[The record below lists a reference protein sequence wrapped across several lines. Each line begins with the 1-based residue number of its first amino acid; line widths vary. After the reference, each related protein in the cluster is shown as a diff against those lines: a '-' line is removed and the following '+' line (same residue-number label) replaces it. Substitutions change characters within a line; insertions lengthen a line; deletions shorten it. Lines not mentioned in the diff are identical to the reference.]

1 MTEDRASGGSRTPA
15 SGEGRFQI
23 LALDGGGLKGLF
35 SAAVLAELESDLRV
49 SIAEHFDL
57 ITGTSTGGLIALGL
71 GAGVAPSTLV
81 DFYVEHGPRIF
92 LSARLRPIRQW
103 FRSKHRGDELRA
115 SLREILGQRLLGESA
130 KRLLIPSYSLDADD
144 VYIFKTPHHP
154 KLRRDHKTPMVD
166 VGMATTAAPT
176 FLPAYRLGNNRLI
189 DGGVWANNPTLVG
202 VAEAV
207 SMLGATLSEIYVLSL
222 GTTDPVAR
230 NRESLD
236 RGGFV
241 QWARASTRV
250 FLRAQSFGTFHAA
263 EHLVGADHIHRI
275 DARVP
280 DRMFRLDRLDARA
293 IRGLAEDVSRRHSPA
308 VSTFVTHRPAPYTP
322 LQDGAPAG

>member
-1 MTEDRASGGSRTPA
+1 MTTAQASEDSRTPA

-35 SAAVLAELESDLRV
+35 SAAVLGELESDLGV

-92 LSARLRPIRQW
+92 PTTRLRSIRQW
-103 FRSKHRGDELRA
+103 FRSKHREDELRA
-115 SLREILGQRLLGESA
+115 SLSEIFGERLLGESA

-144 VYIFKTPHHP
+144 VYIFKTPHHS

-166 VGMATTAAPT
+166 VAMATTAAPT
-176 FLPAYRLGNNRLI
+176 FLPAHRLGNNRLI

-207 SMLGATLSEIYVLSL
+207 SMLGTALSEIYVLSL

-230 NRESLD
+230 NRQRLD

-241 QWARASTRV
+241 QWAWASTRV
-250 FLRAQSFGTFHAA
+250 FLRAQPFGTFHAA
-263 EHLVGADHIHRI
+263 EHLVGADHVHRI

-308 VSTFVTHRPAPYTP
+308 VSTFVSHSPAPYTP
-322 LQDGAPAG
+322 FEDGAPGG

>member
-1 MTEDRASGGSRTPA
+1 MISDQASGGSVTPA
-15 SGEGRFQI
+15 PGESRFQI

-35 SAAVLAELESDLRV
+35 SAAVLAELESDLGV
-49 SIAEHFDL
+49 SIADHFDL

-71 GAGVAPSTLV
+71 GAGIAPSSLV
-81 DFYVEHGPRIF
+81 DFYVEHGPRVF
-92 LSARLRPIRQW
+92 PGKRLRTIRQW
-103 FRSKHRGDELRA
+103 FRSKHDASELRA
-115 SLREILGQRLLGESA
+115 SLGEIFGQRLLGESA

-154 KLRRDHKTPMVD
+154 DLRRDHKTPMAD
-166 VGMATTAAPT
+166 VAMATTAAPT
-176 FLPAYRLGNNRLI
+176 FLPAHRLGHNRLI

-207 SMLGATLSEIYVLSL
+207 SMLGAALSEIYVLSL

-230 NRESLD
+230 NREKLD
-236 RGGFV
+236 RGGFAR
-241 QWARASTRV
+241 WAWASARV

-263 EHLVGADHIHRI
+263 EHLVGPDHVHRI
-275 DARVP
+275 DAKVP

-308 VSTFVTHRPAPYTP
+308 VSRFVSHRPAPYTP
-322 LQDGAPAG
+322 LEDGAADG